1 MATLSLPTL
10 DDLKTPSAPFAVDG
24 PLTRREREVLEL
36 VAQGASNKAI
46 AGDLFVSHNTVK
58 THLRNI
64 REKLNLIS
72 MRQVV
77 AYAARVELV
86 ESDRL
91 PPA

>member
-1 MATLSLPTL
+1 MATLSLPML
-10 DDLKTPSAPFAVDG
+10 APFAADR
-24 PLTRREREVLEL
+24 PLTRREREVLGL
-36 VAQGASNKAI
+36 VAQGASNRAI

-77 AYAARVELV
+77 AYAARAGLV
-86 ESDRL
+86 ESNR
-91 PPA
+91 PPRA

>member
-1 MATLSLPTL
+1 MSSDVATLSLPTL
-10 DDLKTPSAPFAVDG
+10 PPFAADG
-24 PLTRREREVLEL
+24 SPLTRREREVLGL
-36 VAQGASNKAI
+36 VAQGASNRAI
-46 AGDLFVSHNTVK
+46 AGNLFVSHNTVK

-77 AYAARVELV
+77 AYAARARLA

>member
-1 MATLSLPTL
+1 MSLSTLP
-10 DDLKTPSAPFAVDG
+10 PFAADG
-24 PLTRREREVLEL
+24 SPLTRREREVLGL
-36 VAQGASNKAI
+36 VAQGASNRAI
-46 AGDLFVSHNTVK
+46 ASNLFVSHNTVK

-77 AYAARVELV
+77 AYAARTGLV

-91 PPA
+91 SRA